1 LRGRVPMRL
10 DGVRLGRSCDLRLET
25 HAMAGRMRLLGMH
38 RRPVLTVHAD
48 RLHGPLDEFTTV

>member
-1 LRGRVPMRL
+1 MRL
-10 DGVRLGRSCDLRLET
+10 DGVRLGRRCDLRLET